1 MHLTATMALYPN
13 THFLAMLLSG
23 CYLLLFLDLIT
34 IFCISYISMNEV
46 EKSIVEQ
53 SIALLNNSF
62 SADDQV
68 ANKLVRDAIERL
80 ESLLG
85 RKD

>member
-1 MHLTATMALYPN
+1 
-13 THFLAMLLSG
+13 
-23 CYLLLFLDLIT
+23 
-34 IFCISYISMNEV
+34 MNEV

-62 SADDQV
+62 SAGDQE
-68 ANKLVRDAIERL
+68 ANRLVRDAISSL
-80 ESLLG
+80 EGLLE

>member
-1 MHLTATMALYPN
+1 M
-13 THFLAMLLSG
+13 
-23 CYLLLFLDLIT
+23 
-34 IFCISYISMNEV
+34 SMNQV

-62 SADDQV
+62 SVEDDKT

-80 ESLLG
+80 EDLLE

>member
-1 MHLTATMALYPN
+1 
-13 THFLAMLLSG
+13 
-23 CYLLLFLDLIT
+23 
-34 IFCISYISMNEV
+34 MNQV

-62 SADDQV
+62 SAGDQV
-68 ANKLVRDAIERL
+68 ANKLVQDAIERL
-80 ESLLG
+80 EGLLE

>member
-13 THFLAMLLSG
+13 THFLAMLLSS

>member
-1 MHLTATMALYPN
+1 
-13 THFLAMLLSG
+13 
-23 CYLLLFLDLIT
+23 
-34 IFCISYISMNEV
+34 MNQV

-62 SADDQV
+62 SAEDQT
-68 ANKLVRDAIERL
+68 ANKMVRDAIERL
-80 ESLLG
+80 EGLLE

>member
-1 MHLTATMALYPN
+1 MY
-13 THFLAMLLSG
+13 LSQNMFSVAS
-23 CYLLLFLDLIT
+23 LPENKVLSPLFLDLII
-34 IFCISYISMNEV
+34 IFCMSYSSMNRI

-53 SIALLNNSF
+53 SIALLNNSL

-68 ANKLVRDAIERL
+68 ADKKLVRDAISRFEGL
-80 ESLLG
+80 ME

>member
-1 MHLTATMALYPN
+1 VAEVKYPSIN
-13 THFLAMLLSG
+13 SSSQSKVPSPF
-23 CYLLLFLDLIT
+23 LFLDLIT
-34 IFCISYISMNEV
+34 IFCVSYTSMNEI

-62 SADDQV
+62 SADDQT
-68 ANKLVRDAIERL
+68 ANRLVMDAIRRL
-80 ESLLG
+80 EGLLE

>member
-1 MHLTATMALYPN
+1 
-13 THFLAMLLSG
+13 
-23 CYLLLFLDLIT
+23 
-34 IFCISYISMNEV
+34 MNEV

-68 ANKLVRDAIERL
+68 ANKLVRDAIGRL
-80 ESLLG
+80 EGLLE

>member
-1 MHLTATMALYPN
+1 MSLHASSSQTRAIIYPSIS
-13 THFLAMLLSG
+13 HFLR
-23 CYLLLFLDLIT
+23 FNN
-34 IFCISYISMNEV
+34 YILYHTSMNEI

-62 SADDQV
+62 SADDQT
-68 ANKLVRDAIERL
+68 ANRLVRDAISRL
-80 ESLLG
+80 EGLLE

>member
-1 MHLTATMALYPN
+1 
-13 THFLAMLLSG
+13 
-23 CYLLLFLDLIT
+23 
-34 IFCISYISMNEV
+34 MNGI

-62 SADDQV
+62 SADDQT
-68 ANKLVRDAIERL
+68 ANRLVRDAISRL
-80 ESLLG
+80 EGLLE